1 MGMVAYDISS
11 KGILERMTYS
21 ESDDKFIVRQSQ
33 DINAILDD
41 NEKRYNEGDLSWT
54 PSRDMVHAAR
64 IPEIVL
70 EKWRLEEGI
79 DWRTKEGWQKVLQKL
94 DEPENRLFRTWPGK
108 IGKRPTRSYPV
119 LAGR

>member
-1 MGMVAYDISS
+1 MPKPQYELGA
-11 KGILERMTYS
+11 KGILERMTVCES
-21 ESDDKFIVRQSQ
+21 EDTFVIRQSM

-41 NEKRYNEGDLSWT
+41 NEQRCNDGEKSWT
-54 PSRDMVHAAR
+54 ENRDMVHAAR

-79 DWRTKEGWQKVLQKL
+79 DWRTAEGWEKCLQKL

-119 LAGR
+119 THGG